1 MSRAQLTS
9 TDQQNSGGP
18 VSPFVAGKNKI
29 INGDFGVWQRGTSFS
44 NPAAGTYTAD
54 RFVVW
59 HDGSGATRTI
69 SQQAFTPGT
78 APVTGYEGSYF
89 FRYDVSAVGTGNTYQ
104 NIEYPIEN
112 VRTLAGQTATIS
124 FWAKAASSRNLSF
137 IFAQQFGSGGSSD
150 VTFGSTT
157 VALTTS
163 WQRFTTTVSVPS
175 IAGKTIGGNTNQ
187 LHIYFQLGALSGIT
201 TIDLWGVQVEAGSVA
216 TPFTTASGTLQG
228 ELALCQRYYEK
239 SYDQGTSPGTATVVG
254 SCFSGSAL
262 PASVVSTTGYILGG
276 CRWKVEKRIAPT
288 VTVYDYNGTAG
299 FVTACNPGTGDT
311 AGNNPYISG
320 IGTAGAQIG
329 RDGASGTRTAVNAI
343 YYQYTASAEL

>member
-228 ELALCQRYYEK
+228 ELALCQRYYWRMGG
-239 SYDQGTSPGTATVVG
+239 DSPYQFFA
-254 SCFSGSAL
+254 
-262 PASVVSTTGYILGG
+262 
-276 CRWKVEKRIAPT
+276 
-288 VTVYDYNGTAG
+288 
-299 FVTACNPGTGDT
+299 
-311 AGNNPYISG
+311 SG
-320 IGTAGAQIG
+320 IFTTTTNLRALFTNPVPMRSAPSSIDFSTYTNYWTSDGNYNYTPTGAFTIDRASSYVTDVNIPTSGATTPRAGQLFAQNSTSAYIG
-329 RDGASGTRTAVNAI
+329 F
-343 YYQYTASAEL
+343 SAEL

>member
-228 ELALCQRYYEK
+228 ELALCQRYYWRMGGD
-239 SYDQGTSPGTATVVG
+239 SPYQFFASGIFTTTTNLRALFTNPVPMRSAPSSIDFSTYTNYWTSDGNYNYTCLLYTSP
-254 SCFSGSAL
+254 S
-262 PASVVSTTGYILGG
+262 P
-276 CRWKVEKRIAPT
+276 
-288 VTVYDYNGTAG
+288 
-299 FVTACNPGTGDT
+299 
-311 AGNNPYISG
+311 
-320 IGTAGAQIG
+320 
-329 RDGASGTRTAVNAI
+329 RD
-343 YYQYTASAEL
+343 

>member
-9 TDQQNSGGP
+9 TVEQNSAGAA
-18 VSPFVAGKNKI
+18 SPFVAGKNKI

-228 ELALCQRYYEK
+228 ELALCQRYYWRMGG
-239 SYDQGTSPGTATVVG
+239 DSPYQFFA
-254 SCFSGSAL
+254 
-262 PASVVSTTGYILGG
+262 
-276 CRWKVEKRIAPT
+276 
-288 VTVYDYNGTAG
+288 
-299 FVTACNPGTGDT
+299 
-311 AGNNPYISG
+311 SG
-320 IGTAGAQIG
+320 IFTTTTNLRALFTNPVPMRSAPSSIDFSTYTNYWTSDGNYNYTPTGAFTIDRASSYVTDVNIPTSGATTPRAGQLFAQNSTSAYIG
-329 RDGASGTRTAVNAI
+329 F
-343 YYQYTASAEL
+343 SAEL